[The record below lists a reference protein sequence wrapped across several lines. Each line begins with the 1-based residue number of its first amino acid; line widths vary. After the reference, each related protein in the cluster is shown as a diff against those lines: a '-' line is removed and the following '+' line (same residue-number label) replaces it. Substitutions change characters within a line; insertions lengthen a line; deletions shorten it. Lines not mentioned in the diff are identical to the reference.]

1 MPIYEF
7 RCPNCLAEREVIS
20 LMEERDTPQKCL
32 KCHSVMERRISLPR
46 PAIFITTGRDK
57 VLKTLNAEDGY
68 DLPARLAD
76 RPRMEAALARGLD
89 PSQPTIG
96 RGF

>member
-7 RCPNCLAEREVIS
+7 KCPNCLSEREVI
-20 LMEERDTPQKCL
+20 LPMEERDTPVECL
-32 KCHSVMERRISLPR
+32 GCHSLMERRISLPR

-57 VLKTLNAEDGY
+57 VLKTLNAEDGFR
-68 DLPARLAD
+68 LPARPKD

-89 PSQPTIG
+89 PSKAT
-96 RGF
+96 RGKGF